1 MRLKKVY
8 KVVKLAYAFF
18 DGSGLMNNE
27 YMPGY
32 CAMRLVETCK
42 DTAGSPLNWVFW
54 WRGVF
59 TFSKIEQPDFA
70 TLVDFLTERLK

>member
-32 CAMRLVETCK
+32 C
-42 DTAGSPLNWVFW
+42 GIS
-54 WRGVF
+54 
-59 TFSKIEQPDFA
+59 
-70 TLVDFLTERLK
+70 